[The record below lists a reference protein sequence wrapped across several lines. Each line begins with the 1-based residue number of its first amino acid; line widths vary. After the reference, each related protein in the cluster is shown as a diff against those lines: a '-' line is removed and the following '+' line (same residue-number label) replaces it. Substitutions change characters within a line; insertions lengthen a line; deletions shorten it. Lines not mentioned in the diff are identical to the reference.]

1 MAALKD
7 RVALVTGSARGI
19 GRAIAE
25 DLAEWGAAQVILDV
39 NQSDCERTA
48 GEIAARYNVK
58 AIGVG
63 CNITKKDEVQ
73 KAVERIESEFG
84 KLNILVNNAGV
95 LRDNLLLRMKE
106 DEWDLV
112 LDVNLKGAFLMSQ
125 AMIRFLMKADG
136 GGRIVNISSVSGVV
150 GQAGQANYS
159 SSKAGL
165 IGLTKSVAREYAAKG
180 VLVNAVCPGYVQT
193 DMTGALP
200 AKVQEMLTQMV
211 PLGRPGQVKDISRV
225 VRFLCSDDAS
235 FMTGNVIRVDGGM
248 AIGM

>member
-25 DLAEWGAAQVILDV
+25 DLAEWGAGQVILDV

-106 DEWDLV
+106 EEWDLV

-200 AKVQEMLTQMV
+200 PKVQEMLTQMV

-235 FMTGNVIRVDGGM
+235 FMTGNIIRVDGGM

>member
-25 DLAEWGAAQVILDV
+25 DLAEWGAAEVILDV